1 MPQQGTESP
10 LVTQV
15 LHVGIVALDVVGV
28 VLVDAGIAMVY
39 VISTSFVARSNL
51 FICQQ

>member
-1 MPQQGTESP
+1 M
-10 LVTQV
+10 TQV

-39 VISTSFVARSNL
+39 VISISFVASSKL
-51 FICQQ
+51 FICKQSW